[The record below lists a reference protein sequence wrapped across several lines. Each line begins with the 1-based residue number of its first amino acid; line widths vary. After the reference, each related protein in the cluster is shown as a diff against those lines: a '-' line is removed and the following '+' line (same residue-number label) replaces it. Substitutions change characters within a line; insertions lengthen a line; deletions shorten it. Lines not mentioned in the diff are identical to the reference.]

1 MKAVVVAFNQEMAL
15 VWALVD
21 QSCAALV
28 TVPLNYCSHI
38 VAGRCAECEQCAASC
53 SGSGHGARLPS
64 VSAISILHHHLLDRC
79 SPFNTS
85 LNISLSILH
94 HDVLVHKMSFILFL
108 NMSKTKNEGHFT
120 IDNLRD
126 FGTRQVSTT

>member
-1 MKAVVVAFNQEMAL
+1 MPPPAPAL
-15 VWALVD
+15 D
-21 QSCAALV
+21 
-28 TVPLNYCSHI
+28 
-38 VAGRCAECEQCAASC
+38 
-53 SGSGHGARLPS
+53 SGHGARLPS
-64 VSAISILHHHLLDRC
+64 VSAISILLHHLLDRC

-94 HDVLVHKMSFILFL
+94 HDVLVHKMSYLFL

>member
-1 MKAVVVAFNQEMAL
+1 MKAVVAAFNQEMAL
-15 VWALVD
+15 VWAFAD
-21 QSCAALV
+21 QSSAALV
-28 TVPLNYCSHI
+28 TVPLNYCCHI

-94 HDVLVHKMSFILFL
+94 HDVLVPSPQSYRDNVLVP
-108 NMSKTKNEGHFT
+108 GT
-120 IDNLRD
+120 ICDES
-126 FGTRQVSTT
+126 GCGVTTGQCLHIAGP